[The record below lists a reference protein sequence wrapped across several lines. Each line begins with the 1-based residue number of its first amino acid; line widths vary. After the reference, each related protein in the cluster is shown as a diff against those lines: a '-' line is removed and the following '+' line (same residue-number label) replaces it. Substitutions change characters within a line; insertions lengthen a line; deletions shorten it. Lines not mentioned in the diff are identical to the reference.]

1 MNSSETSSGSAE
13 RQLFFRALEKPA
25 GKERTAFLD
34 GACADNPA
42 LRRRLEALVQKFET
56 LGTFL
61 QEPAIS
67 LRESRQPQ
75 ASTTEIK
82 EDAPT
87 RLFTEKAGDRI
98 GRYKLLQQIG
108 EGGCGVVYM
117 AEQEEPVRRR
127 VALKVIRLGMD
138 TRNVIARFEA
148 ERQALA
154 LMDHPNI
161 ARVLDAGATETGRPY
176 FVMELVRGIKIT
188 DYCDQHC
195 LPTRQRLE
203 LFIQICRAIQHAHQ
217 KGIIHRDIKPSNI
230 LVTIHDGI
238 PLPKVIDF
246 GIAKATSDQR
256 LTDKTLFTQF
266 ELFVG
271 TPAYMSP
278 EQAEMGGLDID
289 TRSDIY
295 SLGVLLYELLTAK
308 TPFDSK
314 ELLAAGLDEMRR
326 TIREKEPVRP
336 STRLSTMLEGELT
349 TTAKRRACE
358 APKLI
363 HALRGDLDWI
373 VMKTLEKDRTRRYE
387 TANTL
392 AIDLQRHLNNETVA
406 ARPPSQLYR
415 FHKLVHRNKL
425 AFAAAAAVAAA
436 LVFGIVASTWQ
447 ATRATKASKEAL
459 ANAKEAKHAQAKESA
474 ARTEAEQNLY
484 ESLVREAR
492 ATRIAHR
499 PGYRERVFELLLRAR
514 ALLHTNTDPVE
525 LRCEASQCLGDFV
538 ALNSTVLRDFAAN
551 IQLTCLDF
559 KGRLAAFGLEDST
572 VVLCEIPSGQMV
584 GSLHGGGKFQSL
596 CFSADSDQLLAL
608 QDSTWICRW
617 RRSAE
622 GKWPDI
628 PEKTTVSGAFA
639 CLSSVDGLYVA
650 VDNPS
655 AREVQLLDTA
665 TRDVL
670 RTFQYSQE
678 IETHLTVALS
688 HDSRFLAIGGDSAS
702 NGVVIQIWD
711 LLNGTTAVRREPGL
725 ALLFSLNFS
734 DDAQYLSCLSNTGG
748 RIYTATG
755 WQRIVQVRD
764 PFDFCG
770 PGEVALSPKGTLAAW
785 PFITHNS
792 VRLLYWSRNENV
804 VTLKEPRRA
813 EQVAFAAGD
822 QFLLTSGGRQAR
834 LYPLNTREKFNLA
847 RNLDNVTCIAFNP
860 KDSALASIGHD
871 KTVRV
876 WDTVSRQ
883 VIWTNELPGQ
893 GEAIAY
899 SPDGNLLAAGVWAE
913 KSVLIWDAQSG
924 KALSQFAR
932 EGSLGGTWSVQF
944 SPDGQCL
951 AAAGDPDGVR
961 VWELKPYATGTSKQW
976 VEPSLVKSFAGS
988 CGGLVFSRDSQRLAF
1003 VQKRPENGHELNIWE
1018 LGGEALPHVI
1028 ATNLSFDHRAQA
1040 FTPDGRFLLNTDTH
1054 RAIVALDPATGK
1066 EASRFPVEELSNEE
1080 LVDAKRGREWG
1091 DVAGFWL
1098 SPDGTKLAV
1107 IPVSRPGVDIWDPR
1121 TGRRLYSL
1129 PDDSGNVWF
1138 LAWSADNLT
1147 LAVSRCDGDI
1157 AVWKL
1162 QEVEQAL
1169 TSLGLSP

>member
-42 LRRRLEALVQKFET
+42 LRRRLEVLLQKFET

-61 QEPAIS
+61 QEPAVS
-67 LRESRQPQ
+67 LHDSSKPPP
-75 ASTTEIK
+75 STTEIK
-82 EDAPT
+82 EAAPT
-87 RLFTEKAGDRI
+87 GLLTEKAGDRI

-161 ARVLDAGATETGRPY
+161 AKVLDAGSTDTGRPY

-188 DYCDQHC
+188 EYCDQNC
-195 LPTRQRLE
+195 LPTKQRLE
-203 LFIQICRAIQHAHQ
+203 LFVQICRAIQHAHQ
-217 KGIIHRDIKPSNI
+217 KGIIHRDIKPSNLLI
-230 LVTIHDGI
+230 TLHDGI
-238 PLPKVIDF
+238 PVPKVIDF
-246 GIAKATSDQR
+246 GIAKATTDQR
-256 LTDKTLFTQF
+256 LTDKTLFTRFEQF
-266 ELFVG
+266 IG

-289 TRSDIY
+289 TRTDIY
-295 SLGVLLYELLTAK
+295 SLGVLLYELLTGK

-314 ELLAAGLDEMRR
+314 ELLAAGLEEMRR

-336 STRLSTMLEGELT
+336 STRLSTMLAAELT
-349 TTAKRRACE
+349 TTAKRRASE

-373 VMKTLEKDRTRRYE
+373 VMKALEKDRTRRYE
-387 TANTL
+387 TANAL
-392 AIDLQRHLNNETVA
+392 AMDLQRHLNNETVT

-415 FHKLVHRNKL
+415 FHKLVRRNKL
-425 AFAAAAAVAAA
+425 VFAAVAAVA
-436 LVFGIVASTWQ
+436 AVFLFGIVASMWQ
-447 ATRATKASKEAL
+447 AARATKASKQAV
-459 ANAKEAKHAQAKESA
+459 ANAKAAKQAQAKESA

-492 ATRIAHR
+492 ATRIARR

-514 ALLHTNTDPVE
+514 TLLHTNTDPVE

-538 ALNSTVLRDFAAN
+538 ALNSSVLRDFAAN

-559 KGRLAAFGLEDST
+559 KGHLAAFSLEDST

-584 GSLHGGGKFQSL
+584 ASLHGEGKFQSL

-608 QDSTWICRW
+608 QDWSWIFRW

-639 CLSSVDGLYVA
+639 CLSSASGLYVA

-655 AREVQLLDTA
+655 AHEVQLLDPA
-665 TRDVL
+665 TRARL
-670 RTFQYSQE
+670 RAVPYSQE
-678 IETHLTVALS
+678 IEDRLTVALS
-688 HDSRFLAIGGDSAS
+688 HDNRFLAIGGDSAS

-711 LLNGTTAVRREPGL
+711 LPNGTTTVRREPGL

-748 RIYTATG
+748 RIYAGVG
-755 WQRIVQVRD
+755 WQPIVQVRD
-764 PFDFCG
+764 GFDFYG
-770 PGEVALSPKGTLAAW
+770 PGEVALSAESTLAAW
-785 PFITHNS
+785 PFISHNC
-792 VRLLYWSRNENV
+792 VRLLYWSKNENV

-813 EQVAFAAGD
+813 DQVAFAAGD

-834 LYPLNTREKFNLA
+834 LYQLNTREKFNLA
-847 RNLDNVTCIAFNP
+847 RNVDNVTCIAFSP
-860 KDSALASIGHD
+860 KDSAIASIGHD

-899 SPDGNLLAAGVWAE
+899 SPDGNLLATGVWAE
-913 KSVLIWDAQSG
+913 KSVLIWDAHSG
-924 KALSQFAR
+924 KPLSQFTR
-932 EGSLGGTWSVQF
+932 EASVGGVWSVQF
-944 SPDGQCL
+944 SLDGQYL

-961 VWELKPYATGTSKQW
+961 VWALKPYATGTPKQW
-976 VEPSLVKSFAGS
+976 VEPSLAKSFTGS
-988 CGGLVFSRDSQRLAF
+988 CGGLVFSRDSRRLAF
-1003 VQKRPENGHELNIWE
+1003 VHKRPENTHELNIWE
-1018 LGGEALPHVI
+1018 LGGAALPRVI

-1054 RAIVALDPATGK
+1054 RAIIALDPATGK
-1066 EASRFPVEELSNEE
+1066 ESSRFLVEELSTEE
-1080 LVDAKRGREWG
+1080 LVDAKRGRDWG
-1091 DVAGFWL
+1091 GVAAFWL

-1129 PDDSGNVWF
+1129 PDESGNVWF
-1138 LAWSADNLT
+1138 LAWSADNQK

-1169 TSLGLSP
+1169 ASLGLSP